1 MSDPCGMT
9 MRKVT
14 VSLPEE
20 TAHGVEAL
28 VQAGHATSFS
38 AYVAAAAAAS
48 LERDRALAELREH
61 TGGPRRGELRARA
74 ARLFGDDPAAAAVT
88 HPSDVT
94 STTAGARRNAPGTAS
109 EQPARAGRTGRGS
122 RRRAS

>member
-1 MSDPCGMT
+1 MT

-20 TAHGVEAL
+20 TAHRVEAL
-28 VQAGHATSFS
+28 VQAGIAASFS
-38 AYVAAAAAAS
+38 AYVAAAATAS

-61 TGGPRRGELRARA
+61 TGGPRGGELRARA

-88 HPSDVT
+88 NPTDVT
-94 STTAGARRNAPGTAS
+94 ARTAGARSNATGTAS
-109 EQPARAGRTGRGS
+109 EQPARAGRTGRVS
-122 RRRAS
+122 RRKAS